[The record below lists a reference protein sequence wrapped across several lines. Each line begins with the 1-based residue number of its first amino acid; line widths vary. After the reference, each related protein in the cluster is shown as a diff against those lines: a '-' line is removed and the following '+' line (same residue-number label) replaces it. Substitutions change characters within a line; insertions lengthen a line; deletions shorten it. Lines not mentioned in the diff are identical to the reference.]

1 MTVVNDFPYGD
12 AREYLC
18 IGFDLDDTLHFFKRA
33 SSAASQIA
41 VSSVAVLANLPFE
54 QLNDLYKIELLKV
67 QKQNFTANRPSKE
80 YRAER
85 FKPLLSAA
93 GLNEDDHLEWIL
105 DIYKNALAENISIKP
120 GVLELLSTVKGL
132 GLKTVVISEGPMDA
146 QEWTIKQLGIDHLV
160 DQIITSSSVGISKTD
175 GLFESALSLLK
186 IKPSDM
192 FYIGDS
198 YERDYVPANEIG
210 IPSLVVGEI
219 ESVDAPFVTSL
230 NTVNDWF
237 SV

>member
-12 AREYLC
+12 ARAYLC
-18 IGFDLDDTLHFFKRA
+18 IGFDLDDTLHFFKQA
-33 SSAASQIA
+33 STAASQIA
-41 VSSVAVLANLPFE
+41 VLSVAERASMPFG
-54 QLNDLYKIELLKV
+54 QLNELYKIELLKV

-93 GLNEDDHLEWIL
+93 GLKEDDHLEWIL
-105 DIYKNALAENISIKP
+105 GIYKNALAENISIKP
-120 GVLELLSTVKGL
+120 GVIELLTTVKGL
-132 GLKTVVISEGPMDA
+132 GIKTVVISEGPMDA

-160 DQIITSSSVGISKTD
+160 DEIITSSSVGISKTD
-175 GLFESALSLLK
+175 GLFESALSMLQ

-210 IPSLVVGEI
+210 IPSLVVGDFEGA
-219 ESVDAPFVTSL
+219 DAPFVTSL

-237 SV
+237 RV